1 MGDLHPCTVMV
12 MTMEA
17 GASQLEV
24 TYVGHAT
31 SLIEIDNR
39 LIITDP
45 VLRDRF
51 TLLRRHGPALEGT
64 DREPTQVQIVLLSH
78 MHYDHADPSSIRRLP
93 FQATL
98 IAPRGAGLYLPS
110 RVPQPIIE
118 MSPGE
123 SVRLGRLTIHATPA
137 AHSGSR
143 PLAGMTS
150 HAMGFIVVGQS
161 TCFYFAGDTDI
172 FDEMEHIGREFALD
186 LALLPVAGYS
196 PRTPPG
202 HLNPRSAAR
211 ALGMLKPRVVIPIHW
226 GALRPMGPL
235 WRRLGYLQ
243 DPPFTFVGY
252 ANQMAPQTEVRVL
265 LPGETTRI
273 ASLPR

>member
-1 MGDLHPCTVMV
+1 MMNG
-12 MTMEA
+12 
-17 GASQLEV
+17 GRSQLEV

-31 SLIEIDNR
+31 VLMEIDQR

-51 TLLRRHGPALEGT
+51 TLLRRHGLALEGT
-64 DREPTQVQIVLLSH
+64 GREPSQVQIVLLSH
-78 MHYDHADPSSIRRLP
+78 MHYDHADPPSIRRLP

-98 IAPRGAGLYLPS
+98 IAPRGAGLYLQS

-123 SVRLGRLTIHATPA
+123 SLRIGQLTIHATPA

-143 PLAGMTS
+143 PLQGLS
-150 HAMGFIVVGQS
+150 SSAMGYIVEGSS
-161 TCFYFAGDTDI
+161 TVYFAGDTDL
-172 FDEMEHIGREFALD
+172 FDEMEQIGRDFDLD
-186 LALLPVAGYS
+186 LALLPVAGYG

-202 HLNPRSAAR
+202 HLNPRTAAR
-211 ALGMLKPRVVIPIHW
+211 ALNMLRPRVVIPIHW

-235 WRRLGYLQ
+235 WRGLGYLQ
-243 DPPFTFVGY
+243 DPPYTFVGY
-252 ANQMAPQTEVRVL
+252 ANQLAPQTEVKVL
-265 LPGETTRI
+265 LPGDTARI
-273 ASLPR
+273 PDGTGRSSAGGWR